1 MCVVH
6 GVKFDF
12 SQPLVTKIGRL
23 VMAALV
29 LRGPSFHALDESD
42 SDGGVEIIESE
53 PYPDPIQSP
62 RTSCMLPE
70 ELISITQ
77 SPSQLDPT
85 QLPRSEDITGQNL
98 AALLPAVP
106 PELSTPQRFEESR
119 GGKH

>member
-12 SQPLVTKIGRL
+12 SQPLITKIGRL

-29 LRGPSFHALDESD
+29 LRGPYIHALDESD

-62 RTSCMLPE
+62 RASCMLPE
-70 ELISITQ
+70 ELISIT
-77 SPSQLDPT
+77 SPSQLDST
-85 QLPRSEDITGQNL
+85 RLPRSEDITGQYL

>member
-12 SQPLVTKIGRL
+12 SQPLITKIGRL

-62 RTSCMLPE
+62 RASCMLPE
-70 ELISITQ
+70 ELISIT
-77 SPSQLDPT
+77 SPSQLDST
-85 QLPRSEDITGQNL
+85 RLPRSEDITGQYL